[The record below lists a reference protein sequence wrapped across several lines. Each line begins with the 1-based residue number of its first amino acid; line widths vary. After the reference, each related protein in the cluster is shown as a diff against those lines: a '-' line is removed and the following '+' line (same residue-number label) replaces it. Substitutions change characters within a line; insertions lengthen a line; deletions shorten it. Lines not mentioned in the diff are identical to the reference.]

1 MDRYQDIFEQMC
13 KLIEPEISCTSY
25 ATWIEPL
32 RIVQIENDVI
42 TIEAPHELCKNFIS
56 VKYVDML
63 TEALKKVT
71 GKRLNLEILT
81 VDEIDK
87 YHPFAEKDDKAE
99 EKKSQFNPKYT
110 FDNFIVGDN
119 NKYTHAFCL
128 SVAEAPSAMYNPLF
142 LYGGVGLGKTH
153 LMHAIGNFILQ
164 EYPEKNVLYVTAEEF
179 TNDYINSIKNING
192 GSEQL
197 RKKYRYVD
205 VLLIDDIQFF
215 CGKNKSQEEFFHTF
229 NSLKDANSQIICTS
243 DKSPRELDLEE
254 RMRSRFEW
262 GLITDIKKPDLE
274 TRVAILRKKAENE
287 NINVDN
293 DVLLYIANKIDS
305 NVRELEGSLTR
316 VMAFS
321 TLSGKR
327 ITLELAEEALKDYFQ
342 DKKRVVTGEL
352 IIEMV
357 CSHFGVKKEDMC
369 GKRRD
374 NEITI
379 PRHIAMYLCRELTDL
394 SLPSIG
400 KIFGNRHHTTV
411 MNGCDNIK
419 AEAQHD
425 VAIKTVVNDLKR
437 RIAEN

>member
-1 MDRYQDIFEQMC
+1 MLQETFEKMC
-13 KLIEPEISCTSY
+13 ELLEPEMSHASFS
-25 ATWIEPL
+25 TWIEPL
-32 RIVQIENDVI
+32 KLIQIENGVA
-42 TIEAPHELCKNFIS
+42 TIEVLNEMTRNIING
-56 VKYVDML
+56 KYHGAII
-63 TEALKKVT
+63 EALRQVT
-71 GKRLNLEILT
+71 GKTVTLELLT

-87 YHPFAEKDDKAE
+87 FKPFSEKEKE
-99 EKKSQFNPKYT
+99 PEKKSRFNPKYT

-128 SVAEAPSAMYNPLF
+128 AVAEAPSQMYNPLF

-164 EYPEKNVLYVTAEEF
+164 EYPEKDVLYVTAEEF
-179 TNDYINSIKNING
+179 TNDYVRSIKNNTVG
-192 GSEQL
+192 EDF
-197 RKKYRYVD
+197 RKKYRHVD
-205 VLLIDDIQFF
+205 VLLIDDIQFL
-215 CGKNKSQEEFFHTF
+215 CGKDKSQEEFFHTY
-229 NSLKDANSQIICTS
+229 NALRDMNSQIICTS

-274 TRVAILRKKAENE
+274 TRIATLSKKAESE
-287 NINVDN
+287 NVNVSD

-321 TLSGKR
+321 TLSGKK
-327 ITLELAEEALKDYFQ
+327 ITLELAEEALKDYFHG
-342 DKKRVVTGEL
+342 KKRAVTGEL

-357 CSHFGVKKEDMC
+357 CTHFGIKKDDLC

-374 NEITI
+374 NEVTV

-400 KIFGNRHHTTV
+400 KLFGNRHHTTV
-411 MNGCDNIK
+411 MNGCENIK
-419 AEAQHD
+419 DESQHD

-437 RIAEN
+437 RIEES